1 MDKLNKEDLDKI
13 KLNTLYEIKY
23 ISELAKKYY
32 DKVIGDLIKKQKIF
46 KECINF
52 VYQIKLDKNTKD
64 IIKNLTNE
72 QRFFIYNQ
80 INENPFAEFSHKV
93 KCIDTLNYTYNNIS
107 YKRIKTIT
115 SLIEQIDPYGKELS
129 HTYQYE
135 TNNLYTA
142 FEIFSKFII

>member
-1 MDKLNKEDLDKI
+1 MDKLDKADLDKI

-32 DKVIGDLIKKQKIF
+32 DKVISDLTKKQKIF

-72 QRFFIYNQ
+72 QRFFIY
-80 INENPFAEFSHKV
+80 K
-93 KCIDTLNYTYNNIS
+93 S
-107 YKRIKTIT
+107 Y
-115 SLIEQIDPYGKELS
+115 
-129 HTYQYE
+129 
-135 TNNLYTA
+135 
-142 FEIFSKFII
+142 